1 MVADFLHQRGLQ
13 RLYRLLA
20 QNRDDLNGVLFGQ
33 LMNLAIYS
41 STPVFIQAPLVG
53 KSTLCNIALYFLSG
67 N

>member
-13 RLYRLLA
+13 RLYRLLV

-53 KSTLCNIALYFLSG
+53 KLNLCNIALYFLSG